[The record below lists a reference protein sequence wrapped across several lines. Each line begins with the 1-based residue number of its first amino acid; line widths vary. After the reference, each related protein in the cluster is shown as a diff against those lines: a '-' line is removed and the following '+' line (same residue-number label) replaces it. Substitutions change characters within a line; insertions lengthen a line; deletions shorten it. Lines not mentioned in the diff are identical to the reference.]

1 VEHWQAK
8 KLATIQTTTNLLV
21 MTKKLV
27 GYDLVTIQTHP
38 NYFALFH
45 SLERLSLSGC
55 NIDLA
60 TFIPRC
66 PRLRLLSLNATDLVD
81 VGIITIHSAR
91 VAGGTCFRAQEQM
104 DRP

>member
-38 NYFALFH
+38 IYVQMEY
-45 SLERLSLSGC
+45 SL
-55 NIDLA
+55 
-60 TFIPRC
+60 P
-66 PRLRLLSLNATDLVD
+66 
-81 VGIITIHSAR
+81 ITTTTSSTTAKLIW
-91 VAGGTCFRAQEQM
+91 
-104 DRP
+104 